1 VRFWEDTWLGNKPLR
16 EQYPGLYSIVRNKFA
31 TIAEVLTD
39 AQPTIIWRWLLGGPK
54 VVAWNHLYPRIIGI
68 VLTDS
73 EDEFSWVLNQNK

>member
-54 VVAWNHLYPRIIGI
+54 VVA
-68 VLTDS
+68 
-73 EDEFSWVLNQNK
+73 